1 MRSLL
6 FFFSITLASVT
17 AFGQKATVVSA
28 ASDWTTLGITATDT
42 VATAVAAKP
51 SRKAKAPKPTPAL
64 APVAEATKPAAKT
77 VAVAKTPTPK
87 AEAKPVAAKTDTKPV
102 ASKADPKPVAL
113 KTDESAKER
122 TTSFLETFADNH
134 NGWLVGKRNGFSLE
148 VAKDSYYIRKEKPDL
163 ARPGRSYIKL
173 PDDLNLN
180 KADTF
185 TVSVEMVVPAN
196 VEPDGGLLIG
206 VKDTS
211 NYCQFR
217 LIGTSKVS
225 LYTRVNGTAM
235 ATYMPGKPTNA
246 KVPIDPVRNTLTIRR
261 TGEDLHFFIN
271 GKEVEDSPHS
281 FRNFKGN
288 GVGFIS
294 FTEATKFQYL
304 TVQVGK

>member
-6 FFFSITLASVT
+6 LLAFIGLSSLT

-28 ASDWTTLGITATDT
+28 ASDWTNLAITATDT
-42 VATAVAAKP
+42 VATAVTKTG
-51 SRKAKAPKPTPAL
+51 RKAKPKPTA
-64 APVAEATKPAAKT
+64 APMAEATKPTAKT
-77 VAVAKTPTPK
+77 LTVATKTPVPKPDAKPIATKTDLKPAATKATEPAPAKTN
-87 AEAKPVAAKTDTKPV
+87 
-102 ASKADPKPVAL
+102 
-113 KTDESAKER
+113 
-122 TTSFLETFADNH
+122 SFLETFADNH
-134 NGWLVGKRNGFSLE
+134 NGWLVGKRRGFILE
-148 VAKDSYYIRKEKPDL
+148 VAKDSYYIRKEDPSVT
-163 ARPGRSYIKL
+163 RPGRSYIKL

-196 VEPDGGLLIG
+196 VQPDGGLLIG

-217 LIGTSKVS
+217 LMGTSKVS
-225 LYTRVNGTAM
+225 LYTRVNGKAM
-235 ATYMPGKPTNA
+235 ATYMPGKPTPA

-261 TGEDLHFFIN
+261 TGDELHFYVN
-271 GKEVEDSPHS
+271 GKEVEDSPHA
-281 FRNFKGN
+281 FKNFKGN

>member
-1 MRSLL
+1 MRSLFL
-6 FFFSITLASVT
+6 FFSIALVSHT

-51 SRKAKAPKPTPAL
+51 GRKAKGPKTTLAPT
-64 APVAEATKPAAKT
+64 PVAEATKPTAKT
-77 VAVAKTPTPK
+77 TAVAKTPAPK
-87 AEAKPVAAKTDTKPV
+87 AEAKPVTAKTDAKLATPK
-102 ASKADPKPVAL
+102 AADP
-113 KTDESAKER
+113 AKDK

-134 NGWLVGKRNGFSLE
+134 NGWLVGKRNGFVLE
-148 VAKDSYYIRKEKPDL
+148 VAKDSYYIRKEKADIT
-163 ARPGRSYIKL
+163 RPGRSYIKL

-196 VEPDGGLLIG
+196 SEPDGGLLIG

-217 LIGTSKVS
+217 LIGTQKVS

-261 TGEDLHFFIN
+261 TGDDLHFFIN

-294 FTEATKFQYL
+294 FTDATKFQYL

>member
-1 MRSLL
+1 MRSLTL
-6 FFFSITLASVT
+6 FALFTFASLAT
-17 AFGQKATVVSA
+17 FGQKATVVSA
-28 ASDWTTLGITATDT
+28 ASDWTNLAITATDT
-42 VATAVAAKP
+42 VATAVTKLG
-51 SRKAKAPKPTPAL
+51 RKAKTPKPIPATTS
-64 APVAEATKPAAKT
+64 VAESTKPTAKTVTVAAKT
-77 VAVAKTPTPK
+77 PAPK
-87 AEAKPVAAKTDTKPV
+87 SDARPVAAKTDLKPAATKAAEPDKE
-102 ASKADPKPVAL
+102 KA
-113 KTDESAKER
+113 
-122 TTSFLETFADNH
+122 TSFLETFADNH
-134 NGWLVGKRNGFSLE
+134 NGWLVGKRRGFVLE
-148 VAKDSYYIRKEKPDL
+148 VAKDSYYIRKEDPSVT
-163 ARPGRSYIKL
+163 RPGRSYIKL

-196 VEPDGGLLIG
+196 VQPDGGLLIG

-246 KVPIDPVRNTLTIRR
+246 KVPIDAVRNTLTIRR
-261 TGEDLHFFIN
+261 TGDELHFYVN
-271 GKEVEDSPHS
+271 GKEVEDSPHV
-281 FRNFKGN
+281 FKNFKGN

>member
-1 MRSLL
+1 MRPLTL
-6 FFFSITLASVT
+6 FVLFTLASLA

-28 ASDWTTLGITATDT
+28 ASDWTTLAISATDT
-42 VATAVAAKP
+42 VATAVTKTG
-51 SRKAKAPKPTPAL
+51 RKAKTPKPTATPIAEPTKPTAKTIAVATKTHAPKPENK
-64 APVAEATKPAAKT
+64 PVATKTDPKPAATKAT
-77 VAVAKTPTPK
+77 ESATAKTN
-87 AEAKPVAAKTDTKPV
+87 
-102 ASKADPKPVAL
+102 
-113 KTDESAKER
+113 
-122 TTSFLETFADNH
+122 SFLETFADNH
-134 NGWLVGKRNGFSLE
+134 NGWLVGKRNGFVLE
-148 VAKDSYYIRKEKPDL
+148 VAKDSYYIRKEKPDIS
-163 ARPGRSYIKL
+163 RPGRSYIKL

-246 KVPIDPVRNTLTIRR
+246 KVPIDAVRNTLTIRR
-261 TGEDLHFFIN
+261 TGDDLHFYVN
-271 GKEVEDSPHS
+271 GKEVEDSPHI
-281 FRNFKGN
+281 FKNFKGN

>member
-1 MRSLL
+1 MRPLTL
-6 FFFSITLASVT
+6 FILFTLASPAT
-17 AFGQKATVVSA
+17 FGQKATVVSA
-28 ASDWTTLGITATDT
+28 ASDWTTLAITATDT
-42 VATAVAAKP
+42 VATVVAAKP
-51 SRKAKAPKPTPAL
+51 GRKAKAIPAPT
-64 APVAEATKPAAKT
+64 PVAEATPTAKT
-77 VAVAKTPTPK
+77 VAVAKTPAPK
-87 AEAKPVAAKTDTKPV
+87 AEASSVVAKADTKP
-102 ASKADPKPVAL
+102 KPAA
-113 KTDESAKER
+113 TRAAEPAKEK
-122 TTSFLETFADNH
+122 TTSFLETFADNR
-134 NGWLVGKRNGFSLE
+134 NGWLVGKRRGFVLE
-148 VAKDSYYIRKEKPDL
+148 VAKDSYYIRKEDPGVT
-163 ARPGRSYIKL
+163 RPGRSYIKL

-196 VEPDGGLLIG
+196 VQPDGGLLIG

-217 LIGTSKVS
+217 LIGTTKVS

-246 KVPIDPVRNTLTIRR
+246 KVPVDPVRNTLTIRR
-261 TGEDLHFFIN
+261 TGDELHFYVN
-271 GKEVEDSPHS
+271 GKEVEDSPHP

-288 GVGFIS
+288 SVGFIS